1 MQLYQAAGNGEPQ
14 TGTTLLARMGPILG
28 GLTAQYLGYQELII
42 GSTVLLATAFTLT
55 TFLVQ
60 EPRRAD

>member
-1 MQLYQAAGNGEPQ
+1 MNPDTIGQKVA
-14 TGTTLLARMGPILG
+14 MGPILG

-42 GSTVLLATAFTLT
+42 GSTVLLATAFALT
-55 TFLVQ
+55 SFLVQ